1 MGTKSVDLAVV
12 HNDDAVCIL
21 DTGNTLGDDQLGG
34 IRDLFCKSTADF
46 CVCGSIYRTGGIV
59 QDQYLR
65 FLQKSTGDTETLFL
79 TSGNVGTALL
89 NESIVFIRHFF
100 DEIIS
105 AGKLACT
112 AAFFFRGVFVTP
124 AEIFQNGS

>member
-1 MGTKSVDLAVV
+1 MSAKAVDLTVI
-12 HNDDAVCIL
+12 HDNDSVSVL
-21 DTGNTLGDDQLGG
+21 DTGNTLSNDQLGG
-34 IRDLFCKSTADF
+34 IRDLFGKSTADP
-46 CVCGSIYRTGGIV
+46 CICGGIYRTGGVI
-59 QDQYLR
+59 QDQDLR
-65 FLQKSTGDTETLFL
+65 FLQKGTCDTETLLL
-79 TSGNVGTALL
+79 TSGNVRTALF
-89 NESIVFIRHFF
+89 NECIVLIRHFF